1 MSRLLLKG
9 GRVVDPAQGLDATL
23 DVMIA
28 DGLVEE
34 VGPRVAPRGATV
46 LEVKGLV
53 VCPGF
58 IDLHAHLREPGQE
71 EKETIATGTRAAAAG
86 GFTAVC
92 AMPNTVPVNDQAG
105 ITRAMIE
112 RAKAEGVVRV
122 YPIGAI
128 TRGQKGE
135 ELAELGDLREA
146 GCVAFSDDGKPVAS
160 ARVMRRALEYA
171 KAFDAVLIDH
181 CEEPTLHEKAS
192 MNEGT
197 VATVLGLRGSPA
209 AGEAIMVERDVLL
222 AELIGGRVHVAHI
235 SAAASVDAV
244 RRGKA
249 RGVRVTA
256 EATPHHLLLTDELVR
271 ETSYDTNT
279 KMNPPLRAEADR
291 QAVVAGLQ
299 DGTID
304 CIATDHA
311 PHAVDDKKVEYDH
324 AAFGIVGL
332 ETAVALCLDRLVG
345 PGLVSLPHLVALLS
359 TNPARVLSL
368 PGGTLAPGSPGD
380 VTVLDLGKKR
390 QVDPA
395 RFESRS
401 RNTPFGGLDPQG
413 RAGDDDRGGPRRLE
427 GRATLALPPADYD
440 RYHRL
445 LEEDPAAAREQAEW
459 LREAF
464 VARGS
469 HVRRA
474 SHAELHPAA
483 LREAARVGSA
493 AGGRGARHGD
503 GGAGGAGRLRAATP
517 AGCARFSA
525 RRRPRPS
532 GCRSTRDRPTS
543 SCRGSTRSSRPTA
556 PASSRSTPTRPPAS
570 ATATAWP
577 GSSRSS
583 ASSRPSPAKRRSL
596 TSPRTMAS
604 FARSP
609 RAGARRAAPA
619 ARASRSWTGPR

>member
-1 MSRLLLKG
+1 MGRLLLKG

-23 DVMIA
+23 DVLIA
-28 DGLVEE
+28 DDRVEE
-34 VGPRVAPRGATV
+34 VGPRVAPRGAPV

-58 IDLHAHLREPGQE
+58 IDIHTHLREPGQE

-92 AMPNTVPVNDQAG
+92 AMPNTVPVNDNAG
-105 ITRAMIE
+105 ITRAMVE
-112 RAKAEGVVRV
+112 RAKAEGAVRV

-128 TRGQKGE
+128 TRGQGGE
-135 ELAELGDLREA
+135 ELAEYGDLVEA
-146 GCVAFSDDGKPVAS
+146 GCVAFSDDGRPVAS

-181 CEEPTLHEKAS
+181 CEEPTLHERAS
-192 MNEGT
+192 MNEGP
-197 VATVLGLRGSPA
+197 VATLLGLRGSPA
-209 AGEAIMVERDVLL
+209 AAEAIMVERDVSL
-222 AELIGGRVHVAHI
+222 AELTGGRVHVAHV

-291 QAVVAGLQ
+291 QAVIAGLR

-311 PHAVDDKKVEYDH
+311 PHAVDDKKVEYDR

-345 PGLVSLPHLVALLS
+345 AGLLTLPHLVALMS

-368 PGGTLAPGSPGD
+368 PGGTLAPGAPAD

-401 RNTPFGGLDPQG
+401 RNTPFGGLILTG
-413 RAGDDDRGGPRRLE
+413 W
-427 GRATLALPPADYD
+427 PAMTI
-440 RYHRL
+440 
-445 LEEDPAAAREQAEW
+445 
-459 LREAF
+459 
-464 VARGS
+464 V
-469 HVRRA
+469 
-474 SHAELHPAA
+474 
-483 LREAARVGSA
+483 
-493 AGGRGARHGD
+493 GGRVAWKDAR
-503 GGAGGAGRLRAATP
+503 P
-517 AGCARFSA
+517 
-525 RRRPRPS
+525 
-532 GCRSTRDRPTS
+532 
-543 SCRGSTRSSRPTA
+543 
-556 PASSRSTPTRPPAS
+556 
-570 ATATAWP
+570 
-577 GSSRSS
+577 
-583 ASSRPSPAKRRSL
+583 
-596 TSPRTMAS
+596 
-604 FARSP
+604 
-609 RAGARRAAPA
+609 
-619 ARASRSWTGPR
+619 